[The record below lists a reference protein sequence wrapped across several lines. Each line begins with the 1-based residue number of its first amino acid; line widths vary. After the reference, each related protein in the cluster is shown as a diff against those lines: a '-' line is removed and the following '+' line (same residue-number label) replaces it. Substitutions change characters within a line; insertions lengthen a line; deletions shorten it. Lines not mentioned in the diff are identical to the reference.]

1 MKASGPKHHPNKD
14 KPDCATLFHFS
25 AFKCTSREQLLTT
38 TLGVCYVSIIYRWM
52 KQSYS
57 EHLHVYERT
66 EGNTYCGC
74 SAWPDSYYH
83 CCVML
88 VEFVDRTPALE
99 LTRHLVWV
107 QQLERRLNRFSWS
120 AVFERLTE
128 CYEEVTLSQ
137 SQTGFFETTGSYAHR
152 EGFSWNRGVFAVTH
166 FSESGAWG
174 IFPWV
179 PLQEDVVFIPVFTV
193 WLLL

>member
-1 MKASGPKHHPNKD
+1 
-14 KPDCATLFHFS
+14 
-25 AFKCTSREQLLTT
+25 
-38 TLGVCYVSIIYRWM
+38 M

-88 VEFVDRTPALE
+88 VEFVDRAPALE

-137 SQTGFFETTGSYAHR
+137 SQTVFFFLRLRAATHTGRGSPEIEVYLQLPTFQNRGPEGFFHEFHSRKTSPSFQYSLSDCCCNHAYFPLKCIHLR
-152 EGFSWNRGVFAVTH
+152 AV
-166 FSESGAWG
+166 
-174 IFPWV
+174 
-179 PLQEDVVFIPVFTV
+179 
-193 WLLL
+193 